1 MHSPG
6 TASRLAVA
14 AEVLSEQLRVHL
26 DDFGRRVA
34 PQAEFFERRFLAYL
48 SRLRYDPRQRKA
60 LAAITPGAAA
70 KLLADGR
77 PTADFIEQV
86 EYNGRRL
93 AKLNIAPSEISQAL
107 NEYDRIM
114 ASTFRGLGE
123 RQAADLRW
131 AREQLSFCAFLT
143 LNNAFYQVRE
153 AETQAFF
160 ELFRAEIDSTSLD
173 EVLRRFLEIL
183 TSYSRADAGALFLLD
198 EKGST
203 WIPKA
208 SAAPAAGPQLKLAP
222 VTQTS
227 SRRNR
232 LCKARY
238 MERGHG
244 TEGCWLVPGW
254 YQQYESCWS
263 IPLSAGG
270 RTSGVMQFAFPKS
283 YQWLPRERELLEAAA
298 ERCLRAAERARL
310 MEDLAAREEQ
320 VRRLGEH
327 LLQVEEMERRR
338 ISHELHDETGQS
350 LLYIRLRLE
359 MLEKSVPAEHADW
372 ATTLAETRNLLE
384 RNIVDIRRLIGALSP
399 AVLAQLGLAPALRQL
414 VSQLR
419 RMSPARVRLQ
429 ISRLGTL
436 PKPTEIMVYR
446 LVQECC
452 NNIMKHSSAER
463 VNISLSSA
471 DGLLRLHVED
481 DGVGFRVE
489 EALNK
494 RDSFGLAGIRERVA
508 LLGGKFDIRSRPRWG
523 TKIRIELPI
532 PKDTKR

>member
-1 MHSPG
+1 
-6 TASRLAVA
+6 
-14 AEVLSEQLRVHL
+14 
-26 DDFGRRVA
+26 
-34 PQAEFFERRFLAYL
+34 
-48 SRLRYDPRQRKA
+48 
-60 LAAITPGAAA
+60 
-70 KLLADGR
+70 
-77 PTADFIEQV
+77 
-86 EYNGRRL
+86 
-93 AKLNIAPSEISQAL
+93 
-107 NEYDRIM
+107 
-114 ASTFRGLGE
+114 
-123 RQAADLRW
+123 
-131 AREQLSFCAFLT
+131 
-143 LNNAFYQVRE
+143 
-153 AETQAFF
+153 
-160 ELFRAEIDSTSLD
+160 
-173 EVLRRFLEIL
+173 
-183 TSYSRADAGALFLLD
+183 
-198 EKGST
+198 
-203 WIPKA
+203 
-208 SAAPAAGPQLKLAP
+208 
-222 VTQTS
+222 
-227 SRRNR
+227 
-232 LCKARY
+232 
-238 MERGHG
+238 
-244 TEGCWLVPGW
+244 
-254 YQQYESCWS
+254 
-263 IPLSAGG
+263 
-270 RTSGVMQFAFPKS
+270 MQFAFPKS

-384 RNIVDIRRLIGALSP
+384 SNIVDIRRLIGALSP

-429 ISRLGTL
+429 ISRLGAL

-452 NNIMKHSSAER
+452 NNIIKHSSAER

>member
-1 MHSPG
+1 
-6 TASRLAVA
+6 LAVA
-14 AEVLSEQLRVHL
+14 AEVLNEQLRVHL

-34 PQAEFFERRFLAYL
+34 PQADFLERRFLSYL
-48 SRLRYDPRQRKA
+48 SRLRYDVRQRKA
-60 LAAITPGAAA
+60 LAAITSGAAA
-70 KLLADGR
+70 RLLAEGR

-93 AKLNIAPSEISQAL
+93 AKLDIAPSEISQAL
-107 NEYDRIM
+107 GEYDRIM
-114 ASTFRGLGE
+114 APIFRGLGE
-123 RQAADLRW
+123 REVADLRW

-160 ELFRAEIDSTSLD
+160 ELFRAEIDSTGLD

-183 TSYSRADAGALFLLD
+183 TSYSRAEVGVLFLLD
-198 EKGST
+198 EKGAN
-203 WIPKA
+203 WVPKA
-208 SAAPAAGPQLKLAP
+208 SSICGEGSAVNPDT
-222 VTQTS
+222 VVQTS
-227 SRRNR
+227 SRRTR
-232 LCKARY
+232 LSKARY
-238 MERGHG
+238 MERGDG
-244 TEGCWLVPGW
+244 TEGCWLADGW
-254 YQQYESCWS
+254 SKQYTSCWS

-270 RTSGVMQFAFPKS
+270 RTSGVMQFAFSKP
-283 YQWLPRERELLEAAA
+283 YQWLPRERELLEGAA
-298 ERCLRAAERARL
+298 ERCLRAAERVRL
-310 MEDLAAREEQ
+310 VEDLAAREEQ

-372 ATTLAETRNLLE
+372 VAALAETRNLLE
-384 RNIVDIRRLIGALSP
+384 QNIVDIRRLIGALSP

-429 ISRLGTL
+429 ISRLGAL
-436 PKPTEIMVYR
+436 PKPTEVMVYR

-452 NNIMKHSSAER
+452 NNIIKHSSAER
-463 VNISLSSA
+463 VNISLSST
-471 DGLLRLHVED
+471 DRLLRLHVED
-481 DGVGFRVE
+481 DGVGFQVE
-489 EALNK
+489 DALNK

-508 LLGGKFDIRSRPRWG
+508 LLGGKFDIKSRPQWG
-523 TKIRIELPI
+523 TKIRIELPVS
-532 PKDTKR
+532 KEGKR